1 MNNSTAKHG
10 QAAISHQSENIY
22 QQLSPA
28 FYLCFVIVEVILAT
42 AITVGNSLLLLAI
55 CRDPLRCLR
64 NPTVYLIAN
73 LAVADLLVGFFV
85 GYCRAVE
92 NYLLYRGLQTPLLLN
107 TVQYIIAGSALFAA
121 VYSIIAMSLD
131 RFVAVSDPTNYRTK
145 VTVKRVKLCFFTIWP
160 TAPFFAVLPAAGV
173 RKLDFLVAYCYSH
186 FFLPAIILTLVYIV
200 IFKRLSKKLQALD
213 KVVHPKTTDSITRKT
228 LHRDR
233 KLAATILLVL
243 LTFYVCF
250 APYFVKVHLWLLC
263 DCQKSTPFLIY
274 HFITNDVLLLSSLLD
289 PIIYGWRLERF
300 RKTFRKIILQK
311 GSKRNSSVGLPLPS
325 AT

>member
-1 MNNSTAKHG
+1 MNNSTAKQG

-22 QQLSPA
+22 QQLSPS
-28 FYLCFVIVEVILAT
+28 FYLRLVIIEVILAT
-42 AITVGNSLLLLAI
+42 ATTVGNSLLLFAI

-85 GYCRAVE
+85 GFCRAME
-92 NYLLYRGLQTPLLLN
+92 MFLLYRGQQTPLSLN
-107 TVQYIIAGSALFAA
+107 TVQYIIAGSAMFAA
-121 VYSIIAMSLD
+121 VYSIIAMSWD

-145 VTVKRVKLCFFTIWP
+145 VTVKRVKICLLAVWP
-160 TAPFFAVLPAAGV
+160 TALCFAVLPAAGV

-186 FFLPAIILTLVYIV
+186 FVLPAIILTLVYIV

-213 KVVHPKTTDSITRKT
+213 QVVHPQTTDSNNRKT
-228 LHRDR
+228 LYRER

-263 DCQKSTPFLIY
+263 DCQKSTPFLIT

-300 RKTFRKIILQK
+300 RKTFRMVI
-311 GSKRNSSVGLPLPS
+311 GSKRNRPIVLPS
-325 AT
+325 SSAN